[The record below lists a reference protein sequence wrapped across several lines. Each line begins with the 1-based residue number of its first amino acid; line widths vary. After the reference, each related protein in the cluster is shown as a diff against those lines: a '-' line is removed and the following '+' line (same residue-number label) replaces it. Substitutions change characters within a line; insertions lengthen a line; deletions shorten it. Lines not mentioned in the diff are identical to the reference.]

1 MRDGPLAFSY
11 QLLACGCRAAIALSE
26 LGKLGKLGKHGE
38 LDELDELP
46 ANRLNKGSKDG

>member
-26 LGKLGKLGKHGE
+26 LGKLGKHGE